1 MEPTTERSP
10 VGLKIGVGEVLV
22 GIGAAAV
29 AVSIVLRWP
38 NLAAN
43 QIIYRR
49 TARGVPV
56 KVLWDYTTS
65 LNSTPSLLVVLI
77 PALVLCGL
85 GVVLLRAR
93 LLALLGGVLA
103 GAVGAM
109 YIFQAH
115 QVLRANR
122 AASLRGIGL
131 SDFLGPGPYVCI
143 AGGAI
148 AVLGALWL
156 MLRPSS

>member
-1 MEPTTERSP
+1 M
-10 VGLKIGVGEVLV
+10 GEVLV
-22 GIGAAAV
+22 GIGAAAIV
-29 AVSIVLRWP
+29 VSIVLRWP
-38 NLAAN
+38 DLATSH
-43 QIIYRR
+43 IIYRR

-56 KVLWDYTTS
+56 KVLWDYTTK

-85 GVVLLRAR
+85 GVVLRRAR
-93 LLALLGGVLA
+93 LLALLGGALA

-115 QVLRANR
+115 QALRANPS
-122 AASLRGIGL
+122 SLAGIGL
-131 SDFLGPGPYVCI
+131 SDFLGPAPYVCI